1 MYSKMN
7 PQQTMSRQ
15 RAIDKLDIPVNP
27 CYLKRWYGAV
37 SVRTAIDAA
46 FNEVWERA
54 EYLASKRGEV
64 MIWVEP
70 WLDVAP
76 EVEQYLNLKLQCL
89 DMFASKHSMY
99 FESTIKLNPPFYGSK
114 VVEIRQSAFHN
125 GLKSKNVID
134 IPTHWRDSEKD
145 WTWKD
150 VCENGQYYST
160 SSSESWPRPEYQKN
174 AIEEQ
179 RLKVTE
185 ERRQRYV
192 SYYFKNNYY

>member
-1 MYSKMN
+1 MN

-64 MIWVEP
+64 MISVEP

-76 EVEQYLNLKLQCL
+76 EVEQYLNVLKIC
-89 DMFASKHSMY
+89 
-99 FESTIKLNPPFYGSK
+99 
-114 VVEIRQSAFHN
+114 V
-125 GLKSKNVID
+125 
-134 IPTHWRDSEKD
+134 
-145 WTWKD
+145 
-150 VCENGQYYST
+150 
-160 SSSESWPRPEYQKN
+160 
-174 AIEEQ
+174 
-179 RLKVTE
+179 
-185 ERRQRYV
+185 
-192 SYYFKNNYY
+192 

>member
-1 MYSKMN
+1 MN

-64 MIWVEP
+64 MISVEP

-179 RLKVTE
+179 RLKVVE